1 MGELLSDCSK
11 FIKIEFKSKHT
22 VNQDIR
28 HQLDIESEFCIM
40 YGLCKILILY
50 SILIFKQFTI
60 NEYITKDS
68 SSFSKEIFDQDP
80 NLFMASFNIQSLF
93 TNIPFDEKLIF
104 LLILFSIR
112 RGKLKARLSDISNN
126 YLHFMLSHLFS
137 F

>member
-1 MGELLSDCSK
+1 
-11 FIKIEFKSKHT
+11 
-22 VNQDIR
+22 
-28 HQLDIESEFCIM
+28 M

-50 SILIFKQFTI
+50 STLIFKQFTT
-60 NEYITKDS
+60 NEYIIKDS